1 MARRKYLGVFV
12 MLLFASLPPSR
23 LQKRLSSSCVTVN
36 SVIQPE
42 LCVFNFNV

>member
-12 MLLFASLPPSR
+12 MLLFASSSR
-23 LQKRLSSSCVTVN
+23 LQKGLSSSCVTVN

-42 LCVFNFNV
+42 LCVFNFNVW